1 METLL
6 IPEDCFVT
14 PFLAMTDV
22 PTKTLKSGFTMPVF
36 GLGTWMMGGAQEQ
49 DPGNDDE
56 GDITAIRRAIEH
68 GITHIDTA
76 ELYAGGYTEV
86 LVGQAIRDI
95 PRSGLFL
102 TSKVHRS
109 HMTYDGIR
117 SACEASLERL
127 GTGYL
132 DLYLLHSFTADT
144 PLEDQV
150 CALDRLVDEGIVKH
164 IGVAN
169 YGVENLRRIQ
179 ALSRNKIVCDQV
191 HYNLQVR
198 EAEVSGLLRYCQ
210 ENDTFLMAW
219 RPLGKGTL
227 NENIPNIVNEVAQK
241 YNKTPTQIALNW
253 LLSQANVL
261 VISKSRTPAHLEDSL
276 GAIGW
281 MMDEADIELLRREYP
296 DQRDVSEAVPL
307 DGHTR

>member
-1 METLL
+1 M
-6 IPEDCFVT
+6 II
-14 PFLAMTDV
+14 
-22 PTKTLKSGFTMPVF
+22 PTKTLSSGLSIPVF
-36 GLGTWMMGGAQEQ
+36 GLGTWMMGGAKEH
-49 DPGNDDE
+49 DPNNDDE
-56 GDITAIRRAIEH
+56 GDIVAIRRAIEH

-102 TSKVHRS
+102 TSKVHRT
-109 HMTYDGIR
+109 HMTYEGIL
-117 SACEASLERL
+117 SSCEVSLKRL
-127 GTGYL
+127 GTDYL

-144 PLEDQV
+144 PLEDQAR
-150 CALDRLVDEGIVKH
+150 ALDRLVDEGLVRH

-210 ENDTFLMAW
+210 ENDTFLIAW

-227 NENIPNIVNEVAQK
+227 SKDIPDIVMAMAKK
-241 YNKTPTQIALNW
+241 YSKTPTQITINW
-253 LLSQANVL
+253 LISQLNV
-261 VISKSRTPAHLEDSL
+261 VAISKSRSLIHLEDSL

-281 MMDEADIELLRREYP
+281 MMDGKDVELLRREYP
-296 DQRDVSEAVPL
+296 NQRDVSEAVPL